1 MSEITRVNAKRDW
14 VAWLEEQNRE
24 KEPTPYEQYK
34 QTCID
39 AATDVGQRYEM
50 DLAEVMI
57 SPESVHIY
65 YRKGSKLYI
74 NIIPR
79 SLIIRTCKL
88 TPHLEKAVRLQ
99 LFRQKKKA
107 KAANESTAQQQTV
120 RMLP

>member
-1 MSEITRVNAKRDW
+1 MGEITRVNARRNW
-14 VAWLEEQNRE
+14 VAWLAEQNRE
-24 KEPTPYEQYK
+24 KEPTPQEKYK
-34 QTCID
+34 QMCVD
-39 AATDVGQRYEM
+39 AATDVGQRYDM

-107 KAANESTAQQQTV
+107 KATNNFTEEPRTV

>member
-1 MSEITRVNAKRDW
+1 MGEITRVNARRNW
-14 VAWLEEQNRE
+14 VAWLAEQNRE
-24 KEPTPYEQYK
+24 KEPTPHEKYK
-34 QTCID
+34 QMCVD
-39 AATDVGQRYEM
+39 AATDVGQRYDM

-79 SLIIRTCKL
+79 SLIVRTCKL

-107 KAANESTAQQQTV
+107 KATSNFTEEPRTV

>member
-1 MSEITRVNAKRDW
+1 MGEITRVNAKRDW
-14 VAWLEEQNRE
+14 VAWLAERNKE
-24 KEPTPYEQYK
+24 KEPTPHEKYK
-34 QTCID
+34 QMCVD
-39 AATDVGQRYEM
+39 AATDVGQRYDM

-107 KAANESTAQQQTV
+107 KATNSYTEERPAV

>member
-1 MSEITRVNAKRDW
+1 MGEITRVNVKRDW
-14 VAWLEEQNRE
+14 VAWLEAHNKA
-24 KEPTPYEQYK
+24 KEPTPFEQYK
-34 QTCID
+34 QTCVD
-39 AATDVGQRYEM
+39 AATDVGQRYAM

-57 SPESVHIY
+57 SPESVHVY

-107 KAANESTAQQQTV
+107 KAANESIAPQQTA

>member
-1 MSEITRVNAKRDW
+1 MGEIARVNAKRNW
-14 VAWLEEQNRE
+14 VAWLAEQNRE
-24 KEPTPYEQYK
+24 KEPTPFEKYK
-34 QTCID
+34 QACVD
-39 AATDVGQRYEM
+39 VATDVGQRYAM

-65 YRKGSKLYI
+65 YRKGSKLYL

-99 LFRQKKKA
+99 LFRQKKKE
-107 KAANESTAQQQTV
+107 KATNSCTEEPRIV